1 MAGGF
6 KQFLLRG
13 NVVDLAVGVV
23 VGAAFGGVVT
33 AFTKDLLTPLI
44 AAVAGKPDFSAIQF
58 TVNNSKFLVGD
69 FVNAIVSFLIIATAV
84 YYLVVLPVNALVSRA
99 RKEPPA
105 DPTTKKC
112 PECLSEIAI
121 RRETLRLLHQ
131 RAVRPDGVFS
141 GRYATVVISRHFST
155 LIDEFRP
162 LSRAS
167 DRPHHP
173 QARSGPGRCPPG
185 MRRGPQIRICQRV
198 RQPVL
203 GEAGGR

>member
-23 VGAAFGGVVT
+23 VGAAFGGVVA

-58 TVNNSKFLVGD
+58 TVNGSKFLLGD
-69 FVNAIVSFLIIATAV
+69 FLNAVISFLIVATAV
-84 YYLVVLPVNALVSRA
+84 YYFVVLPVNALVSRA

-121 RRETLRLLHQ
+121 G
-131 RAVRPDGVFS
+131 AK
-141 GRYATVVISRHFST
+141 
-155 LIDEFRP
+155 
-162 LSRAS
+162 
-167 DRPHHP
+167 
-173 QARSGPGRCPPG
+173 RCAFCTS
-185 MRRGPQIRICQRV
+185 Q
-198 RQPVL
+198 L
-203 GEAGGR
+203 AA